1 MKLNFGINKNY
12 VIPFC
17 NLYQSSERWLKDE
30 SLIIDREK
38 FASGYAIYAFDL
50 VPTDL
55 GEGYINLVHQG
66 NVGIYARFASPTSD
80 TISAI
85 THCECPG
92 LLRVDNTREV
102 RQLRIKKKEN
112 EVR

>member
-1 MKLNFGINKNY
+1 MKLDFGDNKNY
-12 VIPFC
+12 VTPLC

-38 FASGYAIYAFDL
+38 FAAGYAIYAFDL

-55 GEGYINLVHQG
+55 GDGYINLVHQG
-66 NVGIYARFASPTSD
+66 NVGVYARFAQPTTA

-85 THCECPG
+85 AYCESPG
-92 LLRVDNTREV
+92 LFLIDSTREV
-102 RQLRIKKKEN
+102 RQL
-112 EVR
+112 